1 MLFLFLSSMGF
12 NVLKGL
18 GDKLGRPSQTS
29 GPHLALD
36 FVTPTAL
43 GPRLSTPGD
52 LPTEKP
58 VRRLILCPAL
68 LDTLVAIEK
77 EASSLVASVPPSVLW
92 DRWTTCTPKI
102 LPCVKF

>member
-1 MLFLFLSSMGF
+1 MLLLFLSSVGF
-12 NVLKGL
+12 NVLTFERVSPTCL
-18 GDKLGRPSQTS
+18 QAPS
-29 GPHLALD
+29 GPHLVLD
-36 FVTPTAL
+36 FVAPTAP

-58 VRRLILCPAL
+58 VRLRILCPAL

-77 EASSLVASVPPSVLW
+77 EAASLVASVPPSVLW